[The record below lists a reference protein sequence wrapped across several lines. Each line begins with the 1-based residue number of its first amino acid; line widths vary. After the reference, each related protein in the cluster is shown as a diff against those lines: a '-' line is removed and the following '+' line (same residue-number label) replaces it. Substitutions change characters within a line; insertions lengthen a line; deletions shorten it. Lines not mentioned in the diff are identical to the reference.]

1 VYRDAIPLGDFR
13 FIQILFHQN
22 LLSYAQYE
30 VMHIYHDAHH
40 DICSRLNSSQ
50 FTRIN
55 LGPTRFAPGRFP
67 ARKSALRWLTDM
79 FIRSESCLMLIHFSS
94 LSFVITYNIGTCRT
108 KGNPIYCY
116 RAVSGD
122 KALVIYGMEE
132 KII

>member
-1 VYRDAIPLGDFR
+1 
-13 FIQILFHQN
+13 
-22 LLSYAQYE
+22 
-30 VMHIYHDAHH
+30 
-40 DICSRLNSSQ
+40 
-50 FTRIN
+50 
-55 LGPTRFAPGRFP
+55 
-67 ARKSALRWLTDM
+67 M